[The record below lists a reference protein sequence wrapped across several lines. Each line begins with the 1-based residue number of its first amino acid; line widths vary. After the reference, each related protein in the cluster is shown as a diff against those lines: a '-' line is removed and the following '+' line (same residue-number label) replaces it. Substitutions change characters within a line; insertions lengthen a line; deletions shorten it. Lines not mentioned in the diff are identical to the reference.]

1 MTVMRSVNKLD
12 SEKVIRSVPV
22 DVRGWEVRTAVD
34 DEKVGSVHDVLVDT
48 SGAARY
54 LDVDLGIFRKH
65 VLLPIGQAVADADAN
80 VLRVHA
86 MGRNDFEDVPEYD
99 HEAGAV
105 TPEFEQRLIG
115 SYDRASG
122 ARRYQ
127 RTEYGGSGPIAVSGD
142 PTVMGTEDTR
152 LRRLSELDDYEVAD
166 DDPDPR
172 GWQIVDASGERIGEV
187 DDLVVDPQAMKTRY
201 LEVDLRHDVIGDE
214 DADHMLVP
222 VGFARLDEDN
232 KRVRVDALSESDVR
246 TLPRYAKDFD
256 HTYEDRVDRHFQS
269 GFQGDRRYGHPRYDA
284 DRLYGARGIGSDR
297 EARGAGRI
305 CDVNVRR

>member
-1 MTVMRSVNKLD
+1 MVMRSVNELD
-12 SEKVIRSVPV
+12 SEQVIRSIPL

-48 SGAARY
+48 SGTARY

-99 HEAGAV
+99 HEAGSV
-105 TPEFEQRLIG
+105 TAEFEQRLTG
-115 SYDRASG
+115 SYDRASSG
-122 ARRYQ
+122 RRYQ
-127 RTEYGGSGPIAVSGD
+127 RTEYGGSSPIAAAGA
-142 PTVMGTEDTR
+142 PTVMGTEEIR

-166 DDPDPR
+166 HDPDPR
-172 GWQIVDASGERIGEV
+172 GWQIVDSSGERLGEV

-214 DADHMLVP
+214 EADHMLVP

-232 KRVRVDALSESDVR
+232 RRVRVDGLRESDVR
-246 TLPRYAKDFD
+246 TLPRYAEDFD
-256 HTYEDRVDRHFQS
+256 EKYEDRVDRHFAR
-269 GFQGDRRYGHPRYDA
+269 GFQGDMRYGHPRYDA
-284 DRLYGARGIGSDR
+284 ERLYSTRSIGGDR
-297 EARGAGRI
+297 ETRASGRI
-305 CDVNVRR
+305 CEVNVRR